1 MNQLLRHGNLLW
13 AVTALLIS
21 VFALS
26 ADAAPGNGNGN
37 GNGSDNGNGPKKT
50 PGLALV
56 AIAALSSASY
66 TGYKRLKNKAN

>member
-13 AVTALLIS
+13 AVTAILIS

-26 ADAAPGNGNGN
+26 AEAAPGNGNA
-37 GNGSDNGNGPKKT
+37 NGSDNGNGPKKT

-66 TGYKRLKNKAN
+66 TGYKRLKNKEN